1 MEQHVVSLLAHL
13 VEKTQIYFH
22 DMSWADKVW
31 LAVGLIGQ
39 LMFTLRFVVQWIH
52 SERHQK
58 SVIPVSFWYLSLV
71 GGLTVLAYGVHKVEP
86 VIILGQLPGT
96 FVYARNLM
104 LIKREHHDV
113 LAEITEEEVR

>member
-113 LAEITEEEVR
+113 LAEVTEEEVR

>member
-58 SVIPVSFWYLSLV
+58 SVIPVSFWYFSLI

-104 LIKREHHDV
+104 LIRREHHDV
-113 LAEITEEEVR
+113 LAEVTEEEVR

>member
-13 VEKTQIYFH
+13 VEKTQVYFH

-58 SVIPVSFWYLSLV
+58 SVIPVSFWYFSLI
-71 GGLTVLAYGVHKVEP
+71 GGLTVLAYGIHKVEP

-104 LIKREHHDV
+104 LIRREHHDV
-113 LAEITEEEVR
+113 LAEVTEEEVR

>member
-22 DMSWADKVW
+22 DMSWGDKVW

-58 SVIPVSFWYLSLV
+58 SVIPVSFWYYSLI
-71 GGLTVLAYGVHKVEP
+71 GGLTVLAYGFHKLEP

-96 FVYARNLM
+96 IVYSRNLM
-104 LIKREHHDV
+104 LIYREKRDV
-113 LAEITEEEVR
+113 LAEVTEEEVH